1 MISRL
6 VDEGAVFGAWVGVG
20 AALVLAI
27 AFELIIPVQ
36 TIVFILA
43 PLMGAVI
50 GAYANVRADR
60 WRPRAKVLLNAGYA
74 GLVTGISLALIYVVI
89 RLVFVYGD
97 SGALPDGTS
106 MSCPAGPACAY
117 QRYVDAGESE
127 VLASRG
133 ITDAVTFEAAIWQ
146 DLAVTGAGLIV
157 LTVGGALVGGLA
169 RSFSSPPKSVSLPTA
184 GRRLRPRTEETGS
197 T

>member
-6 VDEGAVFGAWVGVG
+6 VDDGAIFGAWVGIG
-20 AALVLAI
+20 AALVLAM

-36 TIVFILA
+36 TIVFVLA

-50 GAYANVRADR
+50 GAYANVRSDR
-60 WRPRAKVLLNAGYA
+60 WRPRGKVLVNAVDA
-74 GLVTGISLALIYVVI
+74 GLVTGIALALIYVVI

-106 MSCPAGPACAY
+106 MRCQTGPDCAY
-117 QRYVDAGESE
+117 QRYINAGEGD

-133 ITDAVTFEAAIWQ
+133 VTDVLTYEAAIWQ
-146 DLAVTGAGLIV
+146 DLTATGAGLIA
-157 LTVGGALVGGLA
+157 LTVGGAFVGGLA
-169 RSFSSPPKSVSLPTA
+169 RSFSSPPKSVPLPTA
-184 GRRLRPRTEETGS
+184 GRRLRPRPEES
-197 T
+197 S

>member
-1 MISRL
+1 MISRI
-6 VDEGAVFGAWVGVG
+6 VDDGAIFGAWVGIG

-36 TIVFILA
+36 TIVFVLA

-50 GAYANVRADR
+50 GAYANVRSDR
-60 WRPRAKVLLNAGYA
+60 WRPRARVLINAFYA
-74 GLVTGISLALIYVVI
+74 GLVSGIALALIYVVI

-106 MSCPAGPACAY
+106 MQCQAGPDCAY

-133 ITDAVTFEAAIWQ
+133 ITDAATYEAAIWQ
-146 DLAVTGAGLIV
+146 DLTVTGAGLIA

-169 RSFSSPPKSVSLPTA
+169 RSFSSPPKAVPLPTA
-184 GRRLRPRTEETGS
+184 SRRLRPRAEEIGS
-197 T
+197 